1 MSKILRV
8 LLSELKLNKF
18 LKNSL
23 EDMGYIY
30 ATPIQIEATP
40 VIASG
45 KDVVGIAQTGTGKT
59 LAYLLPVLK
68 QLPFSEQKNP
78 RVLIVVPTRELV
90 MQVVG
95 EIEKLTTY
103 MNVRTVG
110 VYGGAN
116 INTQRQE
123 VYKGLDVLVATPG
136 RLLDLVLDGSIRLK
150 SLQKFILDEVDEML
164 NLGFRAQLNNLL
176 DILPER
182 RQNLM
187 FSATLDS
194 DVEDLIQVFFNS
206 PVKIEIAPTGTPLEK
221 IEQRVYHV
229 PNFNTKVNLLTELLN
244 TDEKMKKVL
253 VFVESKR
260 VADRLFDLMNNH
272 FSERLGIIH
281 SNKSQN
287 QRFRSIED
295 FEKGKIT
302 VLIATDIIARGL
314 DIQHVTHVIS
324 FDTPKIATNYIH
336 RIGRTGRAENSGVAI
351 TFVNEVEYTYQ
362 QEIESFMGQEIPVWE
377 MPETVKISDIYLE
390 EEKPTFTQKQYVKA
404 PKLTQSQGNVHE
416 KKEKNKKVNLGGS
429 YRRKIK
435 AKYKKP
441 KTRGSKR

>member
-1 MSKILRV
+1 M
-8 LLSELKLNKF
+8 LLSDLKLNKF
-18 LKNSL
+18 LVNAL
-23 EDMGYIY
+23 DDMGYVY
-30 ATPIQIEATP
+30 ATPIQVEAMP
-40 VIASG
+40 VISSG

-59 LAYLLPVLK
+59 LAYLLPILK
-68 QLPFSEQKNP
+68 QLTFSEQKNP

-103 MNVRTVG
+103 MNIRTIG

-123 VYKGLDVLVATPG
+123 VFKGLDILVATPG

-164 NLGFRAQLNNLL
+164 NLGFRTQLNNLL
-176 DILPER
+176 DILPEK

-194 DVEDLIQVFFNS
+194 EVDDLIQVFFNS
-206 PVKIEIAPTGTPLEK
+206 PVKVEIAPTGTPLEK

-229 PNFNTKVNLLTELLN
+229 PNFNTKVNLLVELLKQ
-244 TDEKMKKVL
+244 DSDMQKVL

-260 VADRLFDLMNNH
+260 VVDRLFDLMNNH
-272 FSERLGIIH
+272 FVDRLGVIH

-295 FEKGKIT
+295 FEKNKISI
-302 VLIATDIIARGL
+302 LIATDIIARGL
-314 DIQHVTHVIS
+314 DIQHVTHVVS

-362 QEIESFMGQEIPVWE
+362 QEIESFMGQEIPLWE
-377 MPETVKISDIYLE
+377 IPEEVKISDIFLD
-390 EEKPTFTQKQYVKA
+390 EEKPSFTQKQYVKP
-404 PKLTQSQGNVHE
+404 PKISKSQGNVHE

-441 KTRGSKR
+441 KTRGSKK